1 MRRLAKDCALFFLVL
16 PAAFLAG
23 NTVRAQVS
31 LDVAKIDCGQYL
43 GYKVANPKN
52 IAIWL
57 NGYHHGKRGDTVID
71 TQQLD
76 EDADKIQT
84 YCAANP
90 HAPLMQAV
98 EMVIEPRN

>member
-1 MRRLAKDCALFFLVL
+1 MTRLLTVCIASMSFIL
-16 PAAFLAG
+16 AAGGLAS
-23 NTVRAQVS
+23 AQVA

-57 NGYHHGKRGDTVID
+57 SGYYHGKRGDTVID

-76 EDADKIQT
+76 QDTDKIQE
-84 YCAANP
+84 YCSKNP
-90 HAPLMQAV
+90 NLPLMQAV
-98 EMVIEPRN
+98 ETVIGPRN

>member
-1 MRRLAKDCALFFLVL
+1 MTKPTMLGVLFTSLILATGPVA
-16 PAAFLAG
+16 
-23 NTVRAQVS
+23 AQVL

-57 NGYHHGKRGDTVID
+57 NGYHHGKRGDTVVD

-76 EDADKIQT
+76 EDADKIQQ

-90 HAPLMQAV
+90 NTPLMQAV
-98 EMVIEPRN
+98 ETVIGPRN

>member
-1 MRRLAKDCALFFLVL
+1 VTNPILLGMVSVFLAFALGA
-16 PAAFLAG
+16 PAA
-23 NTVRAQVS
+23 AQVS

-43 GYKVANPKN
+43 SYKVANPKN

-76 EDADKIQT
+76 EDADKIQQ
-84 YCAANP
+84 YCAENP
-90 HAPLMQAV
+90 NTPLMQAV
-98 EMVIEPRN
+98 ETVIGPRN

>member
-1 MRRLAKDCALFFLVL
+1 MMKPIFPSVVLALLTLTESSTAE
-16 PAAFLAG
+16 
-23 NTVRAQVS
+23 AQVS

-57 NGYHHGKRGDTVID
+57 NGYHHGKRGDTVVD

-76 EDADKIQT
+76 EDIDKIQK
-84 YCAANP
+84 YCADNP
-90 HAPLMQAV
+90 NTPLMQAV
-98 EMVIEPRN
+98 ETVIGPRN

>member
-1 MRRLAKDCALFFLVL
+1 MTKPVLLGVALAVL
-16 PAAFLAG
+16 TLIEISA
-23 NTVRAQVS
+23 TEAQVS

-43 GYKVANPKN
+43 SYKVANPKS

-76 EDADKIQT
+76 EDADKIQK
-84 YCAANP
+84 YCADNP
-90 HAPLMQAV
+90 DTPLMQAV
-98 EMVIEPRN
+98 ETVIGPRN

>member
-1 MRRLAKDCALFFLVL
+1 MTRLISVGIAFMSLILADGS
-16 PAAFLAG
+16 PAA
-23 NTVRAQVS
+23 AQVL

-76 EDADKIQT
+76 EDADKIQK
-84 YCAANP
+84 YCTENP
-90 HAPLMQAV
+90 DTPLMQAV
-98 EMVIEPRN
+98 ETVIGPRN

>member
-1 MRRLAKDCALFFLVL
+1 MTKPVLLGVALAVL
-16 PAAFLAG
+16 TLIESSA
-23 NTVRAQVS
+23 TEAQVS

-43 GYKVANPKN
+43 SYKVASPKS

-76 EDADKIQT
+76 EDADKIQK
-84 YCAANP
+84 YCADNP
-90 HAPLMQAV
+90 DTPLMQAV
-98 EMVIEPRN
+98 ETVIGPRN